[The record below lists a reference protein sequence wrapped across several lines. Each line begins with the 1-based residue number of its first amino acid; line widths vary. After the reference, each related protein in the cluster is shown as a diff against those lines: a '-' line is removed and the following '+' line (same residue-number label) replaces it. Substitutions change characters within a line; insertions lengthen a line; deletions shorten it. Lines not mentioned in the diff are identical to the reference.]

1 MVSSDEEIS
10 ALMNKKMKDL
20 QRKFNALIELK
31 KINKPIILS
40 DSNFDIEKS
49 KYPLLLVDFWASW
62 CGPCKVVL
70 PIIEQL
76 AQEYTGKV
84 VFAKINV
91 DENPILSK
99 KFGIQSIPTMI
110 LFKYGEVIDIIIGAL
125 PKGQIESKL
134 RNYLEK

>member
-110 LFKYGEVIDIIIGAL
+110 LFKYGEVVDIIIGAL

>member
-1 MVSSDEEIS
+1 MVSSDDEIS

>member
-1 MVSSDEEIS
+1 MVSSDDEIS
-10 ALMNKKMKDL
+10 ALMNRKMKDL
-20 QRKFNALIELK
+20 QRKFNTLIELK

-62 CGPCKVVL
+62 CGPCKIVL

-125 PKGQIESKL
+125 PKGQIESRL
-134 RNYLEK
+134 RTFLEK

>member
-1 MVSSDEEIS
+1 MVSSDDEIS
-10 ALMNKKMKDL
+10 VLMNKKMKDL

-125 PKGQIESKL
+125 PRGQIESKL

>member
-1 MVSSDEEIS
+1 MVSSDDEIS
-10 ALMNKKMKDL
+10 VLMNKKMKDL

>member
-1 MVSSDEEIS
+1 MVSSDDEIT

-49 KYPLLLVDFWASW
+49 KFPLLLVDFWASW

>member
-1 MVSSDEEIS
+1 MVSSDDEIS
-10 ALMNKKMKDL
+10 VLMNKKMKDL
-20 QRKFNALIELK
+20 QKKFNALIELK

-125 PKGQIESKL
+125 PRGQIESKL

>member
-49 KYPLLLVDFWASW
+49 KFPLLLVDFWASW